1 MSFPL
6 SGRLKRAKS
15 HQSLTLTQM
24 TVSCA
29 QLWHLPFRLV
39 TQSFLA
45 FFKEDYVRSNGFVFF
60 FFIKCTC
67 RQKSSSDLILFSV
80 KRSQEE
86 GSVQEIKEQLEA
98 LTAHM
103 DYVQENITDCQ
114 TSIMEMEVQT
124 FTL

>member
-1 MSFPL
+1 MYL
-6 SGRLKRAKS
+6 SAKK
-15 HQSLTLTQM
+15 
-24 TVSCA
+24 
-29 QLWHLPFRLV
+29 
-39 TQSFLA
+39 
-45 FFKEDYVRSNGFVFF
+45 FFWFN
-60 FFIKCTC
+60 T
-67 RQKSSSDLILFSV
+67 FSV

-114 TSIMEMEVQT
+114 TSIMEMEVQK

>member
-1 MSFPL
+1 
-6 SGRLKRAKS
+6 
-15 HQSLTLTQM
+15 M

-29 QLWHLPFRLV
+29 QLWRLPFRLV

-45 FFKEDYVRSNGFVFF
+45 FFKEDYVRSNGFVF

-114 TSIMEMEVQT
+114 TSIMEMEVQK

>member
-1 MSFPL
+1 MYL
-6 SGRLKRAKS
+6 SAKT
-15 HQSLTLTQM
+15 SLWFNT
-24 TVSCA
+24 
-29 QLWHLPFRLV
+29 
-39 TQSFLA
+39 
-45 FFKEDYVRSNGFVFF
+45 
-60 FFIKCTC
+60 
-67 RQKSSSDLILFSV
+67 FSV

-114 TSIMEMEVQT
+114 TSIMEMEVQK

>member
-1 MSFPL
+1 MAFTISACHTILPRVL
-6 SGRLKRAKS
+6 WRRLREE
-15 HQSLTLTQM
+15 QRI
-24 TVSCA
+24 CI
-29 QLWHLPFRLV
+29 
-39 TQSFLA
+39 
-45 FFKEDYVRSNGFVFF
+45 FFII
-60 FFIKCTC
+60 IKCTC
-67 RQKSSSDLILFSV
+67 RQKIFSDLILFSV

-114 TSIMEMEVQT
+114 TSIMEMEVQK